1 MLIRFIGF
9 VLLIHTTLIEATPL
23 TVGIVSY
30 DPPFTMRADKDHYF
44 GFDIELMTSL
54 CTEMKTQCQFKPM
67 PFNQLFTQLNK
78 GTIDLAIAAIIITNE
93 RQQQFSFSLPYL
105 ISKARFMTTHKNS
118 ITTVGDLTK
127 KNVGAI
133 EGSIFKDRIT
143 QNLPGT
149 SITEYSTTEQLISAL
164 NKNEVDG
171 VLMDDFSADYWITNN
186 QQSFKGIGEPLLIG
200 TGYGIMAKNNSIKLI
215 NRVNKSLKKLVNS
228 NIYLSLYKKYFHT
241 IPMH

>member
-1 MLIRFIGF
+1 
-9 VLLIHTTLIEATPL
+9 
-23 TVGIVSY
+23 
-30 DPPFTMRADKDHYF
+30 
-44 GFDIELMTSL
+44 
-54 CTEMKTQCQFKPM
+54 
-67 PFNQLFTQLNK
+67 
-78 GTIDLAIAAIIITNE
+78 
-93 RQQQFSFSLPYL
+93 
-105 ISKARFMTTHKNS
+105 MTTHKNS

-133 EGSIFKDRIT
+133 EGSIFKDWIN

-149 SITEYSTTEQLISAL
+149 SITEYSTTELLISAL
-164 NKNEVDG
+164 NSNEVDG